1 MEPKLLVLVRNL
13 DVKALRRLNEAYRWL
28 RLRAASVDEISVP
41 ANLQR
46 DGWAGYCA
54 CDGSGI
60 YNGAFGPL
68 RRHLRQR
75 KHGRLQGS
83 ITSGPR
89 LIIDGLEIN
98 STTLQCLL
106 HELLS
111 RSAEVIMTLR
121 TTPLISDAL
130 VDVMHS
136 CPTVD
141 VDGPLRNGV
150 ELFTEVGQ
158 ALRLAQKTAK
168 GQA

>member
-1 MEPKLLVLVRNL
+1 MEPKLLLLVRNL
-13 DVKALRRLNEAYRWL
+13 DVKAIRRLNAAYRWL

-46 DGWAGYCA
+46 DGWSGYCA

-68 RRHLRQR
+68 RGHLRQR

-83 ITSGPR
+83 TTCSPQ
-89 LIIDGLEIN
+89 LIIDGLEIT
-98 STTLQCLL
+98 SATLRCLL

-111 RSAEVIMTLR
+111 RSAEVIMILC
-121 TTPLISDAL
+121 TTPLTSDAH
-130 VDVMHS
+130 VHIIHS

-141 VDGPLRNGV
+141 VDGPLRNDV

-158 ALRLAQKTAK
+158 ALRLAKPK